1 MRLSPAAALRIVGMA
16 ICLWLA
22 LVGYGRA
29 DSTRII
35 LDCDRAATGAGPA
48 DWCFHISSR
57 STPSRDGLQIM
68 IAHFN
73 PSLTIEV
80 TLLDG
85 NKTLRRCV
93 GNEVYLCTYTWPKN
107 QMQATEEFTVK
118 AVMNNGTILYHYGK
132 LKRP

>member
-1 MRLSPAAALRIVGMA
+1 MSRPLRLIGLACVQVLL
-16 ICLWLA
+16 CL
-22 LVGYGRA
+22 GSSRA

-35 LDCDRAATGAGPA
+35 LDCDRAATGVGPA

-73 PSLTIEV
+73 PSLTLEV

-93 GNEVYLCTYTWPKN
+93 GGEVHLCTYTWPKS